1 MQKDYNKETP
11 VYAGFFIRLAAFLI
25 DMLLVTVVLCVIKI
39 GVWCL
44 ELSMGD
50 SFLFEPVLFEYNIFD
65 ILYYVLTSAYFVV
78 STYCCGATIGKYL
91 MRLKVVSVD
100 GEKISF
106 LTILLRETVGRYLSS
121 IIYIGYIIAGLD
133 SRKQGL
139 HDKISDTCVVYKMM
153 YQKTQETPVMPM
165 MQNGA
170 PVQGRPA
177 MQNGA
182 PVQGRP
188 VMQNGAPA
196 QGRPVMQNGAPV
208 QGRPVMQNE
217 EPVSGN
223 SEEQND
229 TADLT
234 KTEIPSFFAE
244 EATQENKNM
253 TVQVASQ
260 EAEKTSTQEM
270 DKETE

>member
-170 PVQGRPA
+170 P
-177 MQNGA
+177 
-182 PVQGRP
+182 
-188 VMQNGAPA
+188 A

-253 TVQVASQ
+253 IVQVASQ